1 MKQWFFTVFSSSSE
15 FNDPELQPKC
25 DYMNKRLYFKK
36 YYNKLRIS
44 SFESVFYHLKCFTS
58 PTVVILVR
66 MQHLHIIIWTTNK
79 QNNVFTSQ
87 ERVWCFCR
95 GCFRKLECASHKS
108 RQHLNAAAA
117 WSPPCSVS
125 LISLTARAAPT
136 DGTLFF
142 YHFLFSSGF
151 ICF

>member
-1 MKQWFFTVFSSSSE
+1 MSTRTQQDPLTLHLISPCKCQHHIWPCVAAVEHLEHTFCIYMKQWFFTVFSSSSE

-44 SFESVFYHLKCFTS
+44 SFESVFYYLKCFSS

-87 ERVWCFCR
+87 ET
-95 GCFRKLECASHKS
+95 
-108 RQHLNAAAA
+108 
-117 WSPPCSVS
+117 SVMF
-125 LISLTARAAPT
+125 LQRLFPKIRMCIS
-136 DGTLFF
+136 
-142 YHFLFSSGF
+142 
-151 ICF
+151 